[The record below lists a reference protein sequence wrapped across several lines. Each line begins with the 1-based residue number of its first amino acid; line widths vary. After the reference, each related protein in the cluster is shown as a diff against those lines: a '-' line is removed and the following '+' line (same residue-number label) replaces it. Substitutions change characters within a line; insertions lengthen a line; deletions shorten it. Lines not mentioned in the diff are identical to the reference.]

1 MASKDKNAKKKNA
14 SASGGFVI
22 AVILAIVVLGGGVK
36 CEPSDD
42 FKRIPNN
49 EPTDVG
55 TLPPGLDK

>member
-1 MASKDKNAKKKNA
+1 MANKKAKKQNAK
-14 SASGGFVI
+14 ASGGFVV

-36 CEPSDD
+36 CNPDTD
-42 FKRIPNN
+42 YQRVPNN